1 MPSFKGKIHQIRFR
15 LCFCP
20 RPRWGAYRGAK
31 RRKEEKV
38 KGNLVIKGGK
48 DQEKKGRKGGKE
60 KEEKERKKRGRNV
73 EACRNFQLF

>member
-1 MPSFKGKIHQIRFR
+1 M
-15 LCFCP
+15 
-20 RPRWGAYRGAK
+20 
-31 RRKEEKV
+31 